1 MRQENKDKREA
12 EIANAAYKLLEEK
25 GFSGVSMLMIARAAK
40 ASNETLYRWYGDK
53 AGLFLA
59 LVERNT
65 EEVAAVLADMSDA
78 TDAREGLSQV
88 GVVLLKMLLG
98 DRAVALNR
106 AAASDPTGALGRALV
121 GAGRGVVAPRL
132 ARLMARFDMSME
144 PGPATELYL
153 SLLIGDQQIR
163 RVIGVLP
170 EPDAG
175 MIKARADTALDQ
187 FVTLARV
194 R

>member
-12 EIANAAYKLLEEK
+12 EIAISAYKLLEEK

-65 EEVAAVLADMSDA
+65 AEVATVLAEISDG
-78 TDAREGLSQV
+78 TDPRDGLSQV
-88 GVVLLKMLLG
+88 GPVLLKMLLG
-98 DRAVALNR
+98 ERAVALNR
-106 AAASDPTGALGRALV
+106 AAAGDPSGALGRALA
-121 GAGRGVVAPRL
+121 AGGREVVAPRM
-132 ARLMARFDMSME
+132 AKLMARFDMEMA
-144 PGPATELYL
+144 PGAATELYL

-170 EPDAG
+170 EPDPDA
-175 MIKARADTALDQ
+175 IKARADAALDQ
-187 FVTLARV
+187 FVRLAKV
-194 R
+194 T